1 VEQRLLSSGGVR
13 IRRLAVVAF
22 LVTAVFPAAAL
33 AQESSRFAIGGEF
46 TVAATDH
53 ASTEDHAHS
62 TYLPG
67 ILWRFGTTD
76 PGWGFHWGLNWY
88 AVDIDRP
95 IGGTSTVLGELR
107 VRPIMAGYG
116 YTWVV
121 RRNAV
126 TADLLGGFAFGSMSI
141 SGAAV
146 DAYRTRTGVQVLDAD
161 ASNVFVLKPEVAIW
175 HNINKLLGLNINV
188 GYMLARPE
196 VRITTSSGLD
206 ARRARADQF
215 LVKVGLVY
223 SIF

>member
-1 VEQRLLSSGGVR
+1 MKSP
-13 IRRLAVVAF
+13 RLALVAF
-22 LVTAVFPAAAL
+22 LFTAAVARPAD
-33 AQESSRFAIGGEF
+33 AQINSRFAVGGEF

-62 TYLPG
+62 TFLPG
-67 ILWRFGTTD
+67 ILWRFGATD

-107 VRPIMAGYG
+107 VKPIMAGYG
-116 YTWVV
+116 YTWIIKK
-121 RRNAV
+121 NAI
-126 TADLLGGFAFGSMSI
+126 TADLLGGYAFAKMALAGTAI
-141 SGAAV
+141 
-146 DAYRTRTGVQVLDAD
+146 DAYRSRMGAQATDAT
-161 ASNVFVLKPEVAIW
+161 ASNTFVLKPEFAVW
-175 HNINKLLGLNINV
+175 HDINKSLGLNINV

-196 VRITTSSGLD
+196 VTVATSNGSD
-206 ARRARADQF
+206 VRTARADQF